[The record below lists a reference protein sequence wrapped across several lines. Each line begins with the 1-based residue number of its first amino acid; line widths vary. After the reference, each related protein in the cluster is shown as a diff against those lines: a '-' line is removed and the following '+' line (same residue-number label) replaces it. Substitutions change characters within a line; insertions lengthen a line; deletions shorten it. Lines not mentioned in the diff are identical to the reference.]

1 MTSITAAPSGPELS
15 AAQVASAVTRP
26 ATALT
31 RGLLAIVR
39 CASRLDSCVLADQRA
54 AQAEVQA
61 VKLLGDNIKALQASN
76 RVPEAVKALLDET
89 GKDANAIVDLSV
101 PDVQVFACGPGSSTW
116 PDNQDECA
124 RRYQALGQAAR
135 KLVET
140 LQQWDAYS
148 G

>member
-1 MTSITAAPSGPELS
+1 VTPITAASGPELS
-15 AAQVASAVTRP
+15 SAQVATAVTRP

-39 CASRLDSCVLADQRA
+39 CASRIDSCVLADQRA

-61 VKLLGDNIKALQASN
+61 VKLLAENVKALQASN
-76 RVPEAVKALLDET
+76 RVPEAVKGLLDET
-89 GKDANAIVDLSV
+89 GKEANAIVDLSA
-101 PDVQVFACGPGSSTW
+101 PDVQVFACGPGGSTW
-116 PDNQDECA
+116 PDSQDECA
-124 RRYQALGQAAR
+124 RRYQTLGQATR

-140 LQQWDAYS
+140 LQQWDAFS